1 MGSVCIRWMIRKDL
15 PKVLSIENQCFP
27 NAWTEEE
34 FIRVLRQRNC
44 IGMVAERDGAVVGY
58 MIYELHKSRLQVINF
73 AVDPL
78 WQREKIGT
86 AMVEKLISKLSKD
99 RRNRVILEVSEKNLP
114 AQLFF
119 RAIGFRAIAILPE
132 FYEDTNDDAYQFQLR
147 YSDAYNE
154 VISQ

>member
-1 MGSVCIRWMIRKDL
+1 MHTYIRWMIRRDM
-15 PKVLSIENQCFP
+15 PRVLSIENQCFP
-27 NAWTEEE
+27 NAWTEDE

-44 IGMVAERDGAVVGY
+44 IGMVAERNGLIAGY
-58 MIYELHKSRLQVINF
+58 MIYELHKTRLHVINF

-86 AMVEKLISKLSKD
+86 AMIEKLISKLSKD
-99 RRNRVILEVSEKNLP
+99 RRNRIMLEVSEMNLP
-114 AQLFF
+114 AHLFF
-119 RAIGFRAIAILPE
+119 KAVGFRATRIIQD
-132 FYEDTNDDAYQFQLR
+132 FYEDRDDDAYQFQLR